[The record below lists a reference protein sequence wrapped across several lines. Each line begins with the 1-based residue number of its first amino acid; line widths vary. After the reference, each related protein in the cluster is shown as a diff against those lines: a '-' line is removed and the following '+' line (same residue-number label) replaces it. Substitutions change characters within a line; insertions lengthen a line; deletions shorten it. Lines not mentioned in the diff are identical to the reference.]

1 MSWCI
6 VKAIMQNKSKKIYT
20 LNVVKMKITSLE
32 DYQFLERFPFLE
44 DLAISNA
51 PSAPVLKFILTR
63 SFNRLEL
70 HRIKVTLNVILISN
84 SSVFSIQHHLISD
97 EDINIFMK
105 HWIKGSHPH
114 LQELQI
120 IFRRVSQNH
129 LVESVFLKGID
140 YIETMGHGSRVW
152 RKFAIKSRD
161 GTNAIVT
168 INSGNH
174 IYFGLIVA

>member
-20 LNVVKMKITSLE
+20 LNVVKMQITSLE

-120 IFRRVSQNH
+120 TFSASFTKSSRWKRIFKRYWLYWNYGAWISSLEEICNQEPRWN
-129 LVESVFLKGID
+129 
-140 YIETMGHGSRVW
+140 
-152 RKFAIKSRD
+152 
-161 GTNAIVT
+161 
-168 INSGNH
+168 
-174 IYFGLIVA
+174 